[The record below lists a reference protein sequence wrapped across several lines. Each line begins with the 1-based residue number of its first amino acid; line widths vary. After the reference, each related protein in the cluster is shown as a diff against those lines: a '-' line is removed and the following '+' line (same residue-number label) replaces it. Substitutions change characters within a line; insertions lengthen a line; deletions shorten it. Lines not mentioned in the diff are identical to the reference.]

1 MWTSANTTY
10 YVKLQQAYASE
21 SNAIGGFKLI
31 GYETPGANGVT
42 TNFTYTGAVGDTETT
57 TEETE
62 DAWKAEANVALNDCA
77 KTSTWDIKAMIAAT
91 TGVVSFEA
99 TLGDED
105 NCLTLTPNF
114 KLIGK

>member
-1 MWTSANTTY
+1 M
-10 YVKLQQAYASE
+10 KLQQAYASE

-42 TNFTYTGAVGDTETT
+42 TNFTYSGAVNATETT
-57 TEETE
+57 TAATP
-62 DAWKAEANVALNDCA
+62 DAWKAVANVALNDCA
-77 KTSTWDIKAMIAAT
+77 KSSTWDIKASIAAA
-91 TGVVSFEA
+91 TGVVSFDA
-99 TLGDED
+99 TLGDET

>member
-1 MWTSANTTY
+1 M
-10 YVKLQQAYASE
+10 KLQQAYASE

-31 GYETPGANGVT
+31 GYETPGTNGVT
-42 TNFTYTGAVGDTETT
+42 TNFTYTGAVGATETT
-57 TEETE
+57 TDDTE

-77 KTSTWDIKAMIAAT
+77 KTSTWDIKATIAST
-91 TGVVSFEA
+91 TGVVSFDA
-99 TLGDED
+99 TLSDES